1 MPIFYTSYTA
11 NNYNYNKW
19 TYIMNKRNIWLAK
32 VSQLVSLLFHVL
44 QLSRDESEAVMT
56 SVKGTRDQAS
66 EEQEKK
72 QADQ

>member
-1 MPIFYTSYTA
+1 
-11 NNYNYNKW
+11 
-19 TYIMNKRNIWLAK
+19 MNKRNIWLAK

-44 QLSRDESEAVMT
+44 QLSRDEFEAVMT

>member
-1 MPIFYTSYTA
+1 
-11 NNYNYNKW
+11 
-19 TYIMNKRNIWLAK
+19 MNKRNIWLAK
-32 VSQLVSLLFHVL
+32 VSQLVSFLFHVL

-56 SVKGTRDQAS
+56 SVKGARDKAS